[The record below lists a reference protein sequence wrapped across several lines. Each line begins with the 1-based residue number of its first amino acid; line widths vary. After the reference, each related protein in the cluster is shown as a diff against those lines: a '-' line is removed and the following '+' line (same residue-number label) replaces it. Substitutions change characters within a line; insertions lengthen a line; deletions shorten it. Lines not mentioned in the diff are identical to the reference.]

1 MLIRSSFLLTL
12 CLAGL
17 SLFAQTHSEHD
28 GHNHGTTP
36 TPPAPGQDPIVITEL
51 KYDFGMIPQGKP
63 VYHNF
68 TVKNTGKQPI
78 KLDNVQ
84 AACGCTT
91 PEWSRDEI
99 APGGISII
107 RVGYNAAAEGVFE
120 KPVTIYYGTLVK
132 QFSVA
137 GTVWRTPEGPAPRN
151 TSIDLLKKQPL

>member
-1 MLIRSSFLLTL
+1 M
-12 CLAGL
+12 GL
-17 SLFAQTHSEHD
+17 GSFAQSHSEHD
-28 GHNHGTTP
+28 GHNHGAPVTKTA
-36 TPPAPGQDPIVITEL
+36 PADDPIVITEI

-68 TVKNTGKQPI
+68 SVKNVGKQPI

-84 AACGCTT
+84 ASCGCTT

-99 APGGISII
+99 APGATSII

-120 KPVTIYYGTLVK
+120 KPVTIYYGSLVK

-151 TSIDLLKKQPL
+151 NSIDLLKKQTL